1 MKKIIQIGADRFLNG
16 KKTTKVGALTFAISA
31 IVALLAEHYHISF
44 ITENPEFYWG
54 TIAPTCLSLIFGG
67 KK

>member
-16 KKTTKVGALTFAISA
+16 KKTTKAGALTFAISA
-31 IVALLAEHYHISF
+31 LVALIADKYHVTF
-44 ITENPEFYWG
+44 ITENPEYYWG
-54 TIAPTCLSLIFGG
+54 VIVPSCLSLIFGG